1 MKRGLF
7 MLALALGVVLSQD
20 PAVRV
25 IRVEGG
31 RLSGDLRYGPWTFEG
46 EVQGRVK
53 DLLILAP
60 KATLTAPK
68 GKTMQEAQ
76 GEREARFEGGV
87 VVRRGRVE
95 AKGPNLV
102 YSERTG
108 EGVLLGPAQMR
119 QAPKEGEDPVEVEAS
134 RMTFQVDTDTS
145 TSEAAVL
152 RSGNQEGR
160 AGLVYYEEGRG
171 LAVFNDPKEVVL
183 VRKRRDGDLVI
194 RAREVRSLTGP
205 KRLIATGGV
214 RLQDGDLVTTG
225 DSLYYDDTKGE
236 AIVLGRPAVS
246 QNAKEGFKLSG
257 AALLH
262 NVNRHQ
268 VRVYGQAFRLPQ
280 EEFKKLGER

>member
-1 MKRGLF
+1 MKRLLWLSLLGV
-7 MLALALGVVLSQD
+7 ALAASG
-20 PAVRV
+20 VRV
-25 IRVEGG
+25 IQVEGG

-46 EVQGRVK
+46 EVRGRVK
-53 DLLILAP
+53 DLVIRAP

-68 GKTMQEAQ
+68 GKTMQEAE

-95 AKGPNLV
+95 AQGPSLV
-102 YSERTG
+102 YRERTG
-108 EGVLLGPAQMR
+108 EGELLGPARMR
-119 QAPKEGEDPVEVEAS
+119 QEPRPGEDPVEVEAA

-145 TSEAAVL
+145 TSEGARL
-152 RSGNQEGR
+152 RSGQQEGR
-160 AGLVYYEEGRG
+160 AGFVYYEEEKG
-171 LAVFNDPKEVVL
+171 LAVFSDPKEVVL
-183 VRKRRDGDLVI
+183 VRKRKEGDLVI
-194 RAREVRSLTGP
+194 RAKEVRSLTGP

-225 DSLYYDDTKGE
+225 ESLYYDDTTGE

-246 QNAKEGFKLSG
+246 ENKKEGFRLSG
-257 AALLH
+257 STLQH

-268 VRVYGQAFRLPQ
+268 VRVYGRAFRLPV

>member
-1 MKRGLF
+1 MRRGIF
-7 MLALALGVVLSQD
+7 LAVLALGLVLSQD

-46 EVQGRVK
+46 EVRGRVK
-53 DLLILAP
+53 DLEILAP

-68 GKTMQEAQ
+68 GRTMQEAQ

-95 AKGPNLV
+95 ARGPVLV

-108 EGVLLGPAQMR
+108 EGVLLGPARMR
-119 QAPKEGEDPVEVEAS
+119 QAPKEGEDPVEVEGG

-171 LAVFNDPKEVVL
+171 LAVFADPKEVVL
-183 VRKRRDGDLVI
+183 LRKRRDGDLVI
-194 RAREVRSLTGP
+194 RAKEVRSLTGP

-225 DSLYYDDTKGE
+225 ESLYYDDAKGE

-246 QNAKEGFKLSG
+246 QNPKEGFRLSG

-268 VRVYGQAFRLPQ
+268 VRVYAQAFRLPL
-280 EEFKKLGER
+280 EEFRKLGER

>member
-1 MKRGLF
+1 MRRLLWLSLLGV
-7 MLALALGVVLSQD
+7 ALAASG
-20 PAVRV
+20 VRV
-25 IRVEGG
+25 IQVEGG

-46 EVQGRVK
+46 EVRGRVK
-53 DLLILAP
+53 DLEIRAP

-68 GKTMQEAQ
+68 GKTMQEAE

-95 AKGPNLV
+95 AQGPSLV
-102 YSERTG
+102 YRERTG
-108 EGVLLGPAQMR
+108 EGELLGPARMR
-119 QAPKEGEDPVEVEAS
+119 QEPRPGEDPVEVEAA

-145 TSEAAVL
+145 TSEEARL
-152 RSGNQEGR
+152 RSGQQEGR
-160 AGLVYYEEGRG
+160 AGSVYYEEEKG
-171 LAVFNDPKEVVL
+171 LAVFSDPKEVVL
-183 VRKRRDGDLVI
+183 TRKRREGDLVI
-194 RAREVRSLTGP
+194 RAKEVRSLTGP

-225 DSLYYDDTKGE
+225 ESLYYDDTTGE

-246 QNAKEGFKLSG
+246 ENKKEGFRLSG
-257 AALLH
+257 STLLH

-268 VRVYGQAFRLPQ
+268 VRVYGRAFRLPV

>member
-1 MKRGLF
+1 MKRLLWLSLLGV
-7 MLALALGVVLSQD
+7 ALAASG
-20 PAVRV
+20 VRV
-25 IRVEGG
+25 IQVEGG

-46 EVQGRVK
+46 EVRGRVK
-53 DLLILAP
+53 DLVIRAP

-68 GKTMQEAQ
+68 GKTMQEAE

-95 AKGPNLV
+95 AQGPSLV
-102 YSERTG
+102 YRERTG
-108 EGVLLGPAQMR
+108 EGELLGPARMR
-119 QAPKEGEDPVEVEAS
+119 QEPRPGEDPVEVEAA

-145 TSEAAVL
+145 TSEGARL
-152 RSGNQEGR
+152 KSGQQEGR
-160 AGLVYYEEGRG
+160 AGFVYYEEEKG
-171 LAVFNDPKEVVL
+171 LAVFSDPKEVVL
-183 VRKRRDGDLVI
+183 VRKRKEGDLVI
-194 RAREVRSLTGP
+194 RAKEVRSLTGP

-225 DSLYYDDTKGE
+225 ESLYYDDTTGE

-246 QNAKEGFKLSG
+246 ENKKEGFRLSG
-257 AALLH
+257 STLQH

-268 VRVYGQAFRLPQ
+268 VRVYGRAFRLPV